1 MLFSEYTKLYYG
13 NEGIGSF
20 YVLENDS
27 NPNKFTCGYYAKKS
41 KNFDKLRCKYIRRIW
56 RIMEL
61 V

>member
-41 KNFDKLRCKYIRRIW
+41 KN
-56 RIMEL
+56 
-61 V
+61 